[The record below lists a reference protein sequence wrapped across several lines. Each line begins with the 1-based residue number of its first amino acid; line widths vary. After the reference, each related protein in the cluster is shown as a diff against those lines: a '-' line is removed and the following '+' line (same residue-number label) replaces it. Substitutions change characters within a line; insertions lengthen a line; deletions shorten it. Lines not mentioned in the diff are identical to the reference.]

1 MTIYN
6 LYLFDRDGT
15 LLFYHEWIRTKY
27 TSMSKGEE
35 AKLLYGML
43 FSLKS
48 FSAKLSP
55 ADMKTGFMSYKT
67 SIYRLS
73 LYETASSL
81 KFVVNTD
88 NESSQQEV
96 MLRIMICNI
105 EHLLQIRDLMCSLYS
120 NVYVEFATKSPM
132 SVPGEMV
139 TSNLFRTKVD
149 QFIKSSSLYKN
160 TE

>member
-1 MTIYN
+1 MAWLVKHKWFIFLLLILKDIQFQMTIYN

-27 TSMSKGEE
+27 TSMSKEEE

-96 MLRIMICNI
+96 ILRIMILI
-105 EHLLQIRDLMCSLYS
+105 L
-120 NVYVEFATKSPM
+120 NVF
-132 SVPGEMV
+132 
-139 TSNLFRTKVD
+139 FRSET
-149 QFIKSSSLYKN
+149 
-160 TE
+160 

>member
-15 LLFYHEWIRTKY
+15 LLFYHEWIRRKY
-27 TSMSKGEE
+27 TSMSKEEE

-55 ADMKTGFMSYKT
+55 VDQKTGFMSYKT
-67 SIYRLS
+67 SVYRLS

-96 MLRIMICNI
+96 GYF
-105 EHLLQIRDLMCSLYS
+105 LLVQKVMCFLLLLYR
-120 NVYVEFATKSPM
+120 T
-132 SVPGEMV
+132 
-139 TSNLFRTKVD
+139 LFSFLIIHIHR
-149 QFIKSSSLYKN
+149 QP
-160 TE
+160 

>member
-15 LLFYHEWIRTKY
+15 LLFYHEWIRTKH
-27 TSMSKGEE
+27 TSLSKEEE

-96 MLRIMICNI
+96 MIIVKN
-105 EHLLQIRDLMCSLYS
+105 HDL
-120 NVYVEFATKSPM
+120 
-132 SVPGEMV
+132 
-139 TSNLFRTKVD
+139 
-149 QFIKSSSLYKN
+149 
-160 TE
+160 